1 MGEWFVGEIR
11 NFSFGSVQ
19 GNPAPA
25 GWLPC
30 DGRSLQINQYAALYS
45 LLGTAFGG
53 TSTTFNLPDLRGRVA
68 VSQGVNAQG
77 KVYTRGKAGGAEA
90 VTLTAEQL
98 PPHSH
103 TFAARSETGT
113 VAGVAGNIVS
123 TSGSNPPS
131 VPSPQALYAP
141 PGTPVPL
148 NPGSLSMAGGA
159 GGHPNMQPY
168 TVTNFCIATSGVYP
182 SRP

>member
-19 GNPAPA
+19 GSPAPA

-30 DGRSLQINQYAALYS
+30 DGRALQVNQYAALYS
-45 LLGTAFGG
+45 LLGNAFGG
-53 TSTTFNLPDLRGRVA
+53 TATTFNLPDLRGRVA

-90 VTLTAEQL
+90 VTIAAEQL
-98 PPHSH
+98 PQHSH
-103 TFAARSETGT
+103 EFAARAEAGA
-113 VAGVAGNIVS
+113 VAGIAGNIVS
-123 TSGSNPPS
+123 TSGTNAAITT
-131 VPSPQALYAP
+131 PQPLYAA
-141 PGTPVPL
+141 PGAPVPL

-159 GGHPNMQPY
+159 AGHPNMQPY
-168 TVTNFCIATSGVYP
+168 TVTNFCIATSGIYP

>member
-19 GNPAPA
+19 GSPAPA

-30 DGRSLQINQYAALYS
+30 DGRSLAVNQYTALYS
-45 LLGTAFGG
+45 LLGNAFGG
-53 TSTTFNLPDLRGRVA
+53 TATTFNLPDLRGRVA
-68 VSQGVNAQG
+68 VGQGVNAQG

-90 VTLTAEQL
+90 VTLAAEQL

-103 TFAARSETGT
+103 AFAARAEAGT
-113 VAGVAGNIVS
+113 LPQASGNIVS
-123 TSGSNPPS
+123 SSGTNPPS
-131 VPSPQALYAP
+131 VPSPQELYAA
-141 PGTPVPL
+141 PGAPVPL

-159 GGHPNMQPY
+159 AGHPNMQPF
-168 TVTNFCIATSGVYP
+168 TVTNFCIATSGIYP